1 MEMFYTLI
9 EDLQRTVEGID
20 ISTQALALS
29 GLAAGIMLL
38 FLALASLARKPTA
51 VVRMQAGAQR
61 MQSRG
66 RADLVQHDNFD
77 LGGLLRAF
85 VPSSQSERTRIAR
98 RMRKAGITRS
108 DAVYIYY
115 VVRALFGVAL
125 PAAFVGLWMIPTE
138 TLSFLP
144 VAPRLNELNLL
155 TVFQIAV
162 AKAGS
167 VMKYS

>member
-61 MQSRG
+61 MQ
-66 RADLVQHDNFD
+66 
-77 LGGLLRAF
+77 
-85 VPSSQSERTRIAR
+85 QSAR
-98 RMRKAGITRS
+98 RDGDGALTRHVS
-108 DAVYIYY
+108 EWRLDAQ
-115 VVRALFGVAL
+115 AN
-125 PAAFVGLWMIPTE
+125 PATG
-138 TLSFLP
+138 
-144 VAPRLNELNLL
+144 RRR
-155 TVFQIAV
+155 
-162 AKAGS
+162 
-167 VMKYS
+167 